1 MFYYMIGK
9 NNNRINFIIL
19 DCFLRNIEMD
29 SSHIEELQHKH
40 PDEYNIYKQFK
51 KKVLEKESEQSII
64 MTDLLDKEE
73 ASSDED

>member
-1 MFYYMIGK
+1 
-9 NNNRINFIIL
+9 
-19 DCFLRNIEMD
+19 MD